1 LYDVVVI
8 GGGPVGSHVAYRLA
22 EMGYGV
28 VVLERKERPGEQV
41 CCTGIISQECVS
53 SFAVDDNVILRRA
66 NSARLF
72 SPSGRSLRLWREE
85 TQACI
90 VDRAAFDQAMASKAQ
105 GKGADYQ
112 LNTRVEDI
120 AFKDDRVG
128 VEAAR
133 QGERSKF
140 EARAVVIAAGFG
152 SPLVKRLGLGQV
164 SNFVVG
170 AQAEV
175 GTIGVEEVEVYFG
188 QEIAPGFFAW
198 LVPTSPQTALVGL
211 LSRYRPGFYLRKLM
225 SSLLAQG
232 KIVSAEAEL
241 SYGGIPLKPLAR
253 TFGDRLLVV
262 GDAAGQVK
270 PTTGGGIYFGLL
282 CADIAADT
290 LHRALANN
298 DLSARGLAS
307 YERGWRRKLG
317 RELKVEYYARMFYER
332 LTDRQIDRLFDII
345 KSKGID
351 EALLKADD
359 LSFDWHGEAV
369 LRVLRHRAISKA
381 VELMKIPFSLASR

>member
-1 LYDVVVI
+1 
-8 GGGPVGSHVAYRLA
+8 
-22 EMGYGV
+22 M
-28 VVLERKERPGEQV
+28 
-41 CCTGIISQECVS
+41 
-53 SFAVDDNVILRRA
+53 RRA

-72 SPSGRSLRLWREE
+72 PPSGRSLRLWREE

-90 VDRAAFDQAMASKAQ
+90 VDRAAFDRAMAGKAQ

-120 AFKDDRVG
+120 NFKGDRVG
-128 VEAAR
+128 VETSR
-133 QGERSKF
+133 RGERLSF

-152 SPLVKRLGLGQV
+152 SPLVKRLDLGQV
-164 SNFVVG
+164 GNFVVG

-175 GTIGVEEVEVYFG
+175 GTIGVEEVEIYFG

-211 LSRYRPGFYLRKLM
+211 LSRRRSGFHLRKLL
-225 SSLLAQG
+225 SSLQAQG

-241 SYGGIPLKPLAR
+241 SYGGIPLKPLPR

-290 LHRALANN
+290 LHRALAGD

-307 YERGWRRKLG
+307 YQRGWRRKLG
-317 RELKVEYYARMFYER
+317 RELKVEYYARKFYER
-332 LTDRQIDRLFDII
+332 LNDRQIDRLFNII

-351 EALLKADD
+351 ETLLKAGD
-359 LSFDWHGEAV
+359 LPFDWHGEAL

-381 VELMKIPFSLASR
+381 VELVKIPFSRAGR